1 MPRPMPTPTAGPRRR
16 PRGQGPGTCTTS
28 SFGVAMFTCAPD
40 GAIGAAIE
48 VETPADIAAAKP
60 RAAVVSKIFF
70 MGSYLVLGNARGLW
84 AEPHEGSRG
93 MPEWPL
99 NKLGPACGKPK
110 ASLRTKPAAAQ
121 VLKDAV

>member
-1 MPRPMPTPTAGPRRR
+1 MPTPTAGPIQR
-16 PRGQGPGTCTTS
+16 PRRQRCTCTTS
-28 SFGVAMFTCAPD
+28 SFGAAMFTCAPD

-48 VETPADIAAAKP
+48 GETPADIAAAKP

-84 AEPHEGSRG
+84 AEPHGGPRG
-93 MPEWPL
+93 MPQWPVT
-99 NKLGPACGKPK
+99 KLGPAWEKPK
-110 ASLRTKPAAAQ
+110 ASSRTKPAAAQ